1 MWSLSLSCA
10 VGFKTYL
17 FDSAV
22 RVNYEMLKDECFNGL
37 KNVVIQISYFA
48 FKNTLLYSG
57 WSVAAFSHQI
67 FLNNYEWQRC
77 KTDWFPY

>member
-1 MWSLSLSCA
+1 MQHFCLAVTLSACA

-37 KNVVIQISYFA
+37 KNVVM
-48 FKNTLLYSG
+48 
-57 WSVAAFSHQI
+57 SVAAFSHQI